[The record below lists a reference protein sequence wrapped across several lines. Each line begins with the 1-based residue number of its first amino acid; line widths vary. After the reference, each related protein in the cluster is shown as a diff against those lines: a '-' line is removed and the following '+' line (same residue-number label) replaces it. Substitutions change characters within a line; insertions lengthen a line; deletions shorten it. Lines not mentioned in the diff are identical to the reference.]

1 LIKGLGGK
9 HTVILSTHILP
20 EVTMTCE
27 KVLILHQGRLVAFDA
42 LTSLVQTEGSVES
55 LEETFLRL
63 TRAA

>member
-1 LIKGLGGK
+1 
-9 HTVILSTHILP
+9 
-20 EVTMTCE
+20 VTMTCE
-27 KVLILHQGRLVAFDA
+27 KVLILHQGRLVAFDT